1 MFAALKVVA
10 LPMSIKEFLS
20 WVMLQ
25 QALSCVLTHM
35 GYMEPHKLSSFD
47 SRQVGRYIT
56 SFYG

>member
-1 MFAALKVVA
+1 
-10 LPMSIKEFLS
+10 MSIKEFLS

-56 SFYG
+56 SFHG